1 LAFVLGGNDTHRRWV
16 PRGDG
21 RPVILLPGFDGGD
34 QTVLVL
40 AG

>member
-1 LAFVLGGNDTHRRWV
+1 LPFVLGGNDSHRRRV

-21 RPVILLPGFDGGD
+21 RPVILLPGFGGGD